1 MIKLYLVFI
10 AAMAEILCFFI
21 NLQYNVMATS

>member
-10 AAMAEILCFFI
+10 DAMAEILCFFI
-21 NLQYNVMATS
+21 NLQYNVIATS

>member
-10 AAMAEILCFFI
+10 VAMAEILCFFI
-21 NLQYNVMATS
+21 NLQYNVMAT